1 MAKKRK
7 LNSVR
12 LLEARKIPHEIYRY
26 DARIR
31 DAQDVAEAV
40 GMPADTV
47 FKTLVAQVPFQR
59 KPVLVLLPCN
69 RTLNL
74 KRLAKAL
81 GAKKAALASHAD
93 AEKLT
98 GLQVGGI
105 SPLALPHKRWQVYLD
120 RRALEQSHLVISAGE
135 RGTQAR
141 LATRALIDLVS
152 CEIIDVAEGNE
163 TSSGAD

>member
-7 LNSVR
+7 LNSIR
-12 LLEARKIPHEIYRY
+12 LLESRKIPHEIHRY

-31 DAQDVAEAV
+31 DAQAVAEAL
-40 GMPADTV
+40 GLSAKTV
-47 FKTLVAQVPFQR
+47 YKTLVAEVPSR
-59 KPVLVLLPCN
+59 KKPILVLLPCN
-69 RTLNL
+69 MTLNL

-81 GAKKAALASHAD
+81 GSKKVALASHAD

-105 SPLALPHKRWQVYLD
+105 SALALIQKRWQVFLD

-135 RGTQAR
+135 RGIQVRLETQ
-141 LATRALIDLVS
+141 ALIDLVS
-152 CEIIDVAEGNE
+152 CEIIDVADARE
-163 TSSGAD
+163 TS

>member
-7 LNSVR
+7 LNSIR
-12 LLEARKIPHEIYRY
+12 LLESRVIPHQIHRY

-31 DAQDVAEAV
+31 DAQAVAEAV
-40 GMPADTV
+40 GLPPESV
-47 FKTLVAQVPFQR
+47 FKTLVAEVPSQ
-59 KPVLVLLPCN
+59 KKAILVMLPCN

-81 GAKKAALASHAD
+81 GAKKVALASHAD

-105 SPLALPHKRWQVYLD
+105 SALALMQKRWQVYLD
-120 RRALEQSHLVISAGE
+120 RRALEQSHIVISAGE

-141 LATRALIDLVS
+141 LETQALIDLLS
-152 CEIIDVAEGNE
+152 CQIIDVAEASE
-163 TSSGAD
+163 TS

>member
-7 LNSVR
+7 LNSIR
-12 LLEARKIPHEIYRY
+12 LLEARKIPHEIHTY

-31 DAQDVAEAV
+31 DAQAVAEAV
-40 GMPADTV
+40 GMPAETV
-47 FKTLVAQVPFQR
+47 FKTLVAEVPSQS
-59 KPVLVLLPCN
+59 KPILVLLPCN
-69 RTLNL
+69 STLNL
-74 KRLAKAL
+74 KRLAKSL

-105 SPLALPHKRWQVYLD
+105 SALALLQKRWDVYLD
-120 RRALEQSHLVISAGE
+120 KRALEQSHLVISAGE

-141 LATRALIDLVS
+141 LETKAFIDLVS
-152 CEIIDVAEGNE
+152 CEIIDVADASE
-163 TSSGAD
+163 SS